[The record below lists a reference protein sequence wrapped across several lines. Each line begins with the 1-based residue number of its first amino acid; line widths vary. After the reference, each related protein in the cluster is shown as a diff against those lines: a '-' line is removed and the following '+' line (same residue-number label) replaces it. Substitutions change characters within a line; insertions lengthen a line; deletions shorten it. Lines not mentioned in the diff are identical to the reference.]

1 MVNNGFG
8 NRKNHKKA
16 IIAFSNLIEKKMPYK
31 LYLYGSDM
39 EKYGACYNW
48 VIKKKIDLKNIFF
61 MGYIDNHKLANI
73 YKKSDIYLST
83 SLEETF
89 GVTYGEAMASG
100 LPIIAGKHS
109 GATSETLKNCGI
121 LTDVK
126 SPKLISNSIIKYND
140 KKFYKQINSKIPNIE
155 IGGDNSERSA
165 YEKIIAGA
173 SLLQLYT
180 SFVYRGP
187 SAAKDIKKEFIQILK
202 AEGIN
207 NIKDA
212 VGKGI

>member
-1 MVNNGFG
+1 MINNGFVIG
-8 NRKNHKKA
+8 KNIKKA

-39 EKYGACYNW
+39 EKYGPCYNW

-109 GATSETLKNCGI
+109 GATSEILKNCGI

-126 SPKLISNSIIKYND
+126 SPKLIFNSIIKYND
-140 KKFYKQINSKIPNIE
+140 KKFYKQKRLLGLKRANKYFHLNIATKKYINH
-155 IGGDNSERSA
+155 
-165 YEKIIAGA
+165 
-173 SLLQLYT
+173 
-180 SFVYRGP
+180 
-187 SAAKDIKKEFIQILK
+187 IKYILNYSDK
-202 AEGIN
+202 
-207 NIKDA
+207 
-212 VGKGI
+212 